1 MVPFV
6 VDGAAEEALVVH
18 FGTNTAG
25 EAAFRLQA
33 LRGVLGKK
41 HEPQGG
47 KKAIWGE
54 KRRPHVLSAHDR
66 HGGSSGQAVTASVC
80 GAGAGR
86 QRGREE
92 KSRRTTQ
99 GRASP
104 PRPQPR
110 PKRGSHRTPLQNGPP
125 TPTQ

>member
-1 MVPFV
+1 MFTLSNVLAVTQLLFTLRRGDTSDLVPVV

-25 EAAFRLQA
+25 EAALRLQA

-66 HGGSSGQAVTASVC
+66 HGGFQA
-80 GAGAGR
+80 
-86 QRGREE
+86 
-92 KSRRTTQ
+92 
-99 GRASP
+99 
-104 PRPQPR
+104 RP
-110 PKRGSHRTPLQNGPP
+110 
-125 TPTQ
+125 